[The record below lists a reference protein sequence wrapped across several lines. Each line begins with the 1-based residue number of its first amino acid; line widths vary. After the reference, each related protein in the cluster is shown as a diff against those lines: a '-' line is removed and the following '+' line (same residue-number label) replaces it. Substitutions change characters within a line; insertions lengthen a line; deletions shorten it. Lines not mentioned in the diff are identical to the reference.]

1 VEFSDKTK
9 KIKWSEMS
17 NRRIKESLEEM
28 RHESIVVKDKINKL
42 LDTLDDIDKEYLL
55 GNDRLNKRLSGRD

>member
-1 VEFSDKTK
+1 
-9 KIKWSEMS
+9 
-17 NRRIKESLEEM
+17 M

>member
-1 VEFSDKTK
+1 
-9 KIKWSEMS
+9 MS